1 MQVRV
6 NNTTPVAPLSSHTAV
21 EYSSPLVDDTLI
33 GISRWA
39 DTARM
44 LLRIH
49 AAHDNAI
56 ILEGEPGTGKQLFA
70 RLIHR
75 SSARRDGPF
84 VVLSLH
90 STGDDVARDALFGSR
105 IASKGVREEDKGL
118 AELAQ
123 GGTLYIDGLSE
134 VSHDLIGD
142 IVQIADR
149 RSPLDE
155 AETPVRVMLGFSIQP
170 GSYGPRSASAEASR
184 GLDYE
189 RIRIP
194 PLRERPDD
202 IELLAQYF
210 LQELCQQFGK
220 EPRSI
225 SADAMTALRAY
236 DWPRNVSELRA
247 LMRQLVKHSIPPS
260 IDVPLLPAYMAGS
273 VENASLPAAGLDL
286 EDEVRRVEVDLI
298 RAALR
303 QSHGYQ
309 NKAAQLL
316 HLKPTTLF
324 MKIRRYG
331 IDVEVFRRA
340 S

>member
-1 MQVRV
+1 MQVRT
-6 NNTTPVAPLSSHTAV
+6 NSTTPVAPLSSHTAV
-21 EYSSPLVDDTLI
+21 EYGSSLVRDTLI

-56 ILEGEPGTGKQLFA
+56 ILEGEPGTGKQLLA

-90 STGDDVARDALFGSR
+90 SNADDVARDALFGAR
-105 IASKGVREEDKGL
+105 KPSKVAGEEEKGL
-118 AELAQ
+118 AELAH

-134 VSHDLIGD
+134 VSHALTAD
-142 IVQIADR
+142 IVQLADR
-149 RSPLDE
+149 RTFFDE
-155 AETPVRVMLGFSIQP
+155 AEPPVRVMLGFSIQP
-170 GSYGPRSASAEASR
+170 GSYGPRSASAVASK

-220 EPRSI
+220 EPRTI
-225 SADAMTALRAY
+225 SADAMAALRAY

-247 LMRQLVKHSIPPS
+247 LMRQLVKQAIPPS
-260 IDVPLLPAYMAGS
+260 IDVPLLPAYMAGA

-331 IDVEVFRRA
+331 IDVEAFRRA

>member
-1 MQVRV
+1 MQVRF

-21 EYSSPLVDDTLI
+21 EYGSPLVHDTLI
-33 GISRWA
+33 GVSRWA

-56 ILEGEPGTGKQLFA
+56 ILEGEPGTGKQLLA

-84 VVLSLH
+84 VVLSVH
-90 STGDDVARDALFGSR
+90 SNADDVARDALFGSR
-105 IASKGVREEDKGL
+105 KPSKAGEEEKGL
-118 AELAQ
+118 AELAH

-134 VSHDLIGD
+134 VSHALTGD
-142 IVQIADR
+142 IVQLADR
-149 RSPLDE
+149 RSHFDE
-155 AETPVRVMLGFSIQP
+155 AEPPVRVMLGFTIQP

-210 LQELCQQFGK
+210 LQELCQQIGK

-225 SADAMTALRAY
+225 SPEAMVALRAY

-247 LMRQLVKHSIPPS
+247 LMRQLVKQSNPPS

-273 VENASLPAAGLDL
+273 VENAFIPAAGLDL